1 MKRIIIV
8 IVLLTVAFLSFAND
22 FFLKATGPVHYTE
35 PSGSAALL
43 TYSFMV
49 ENNTG
54 SPLYLNSQ
62 SILGKLD
69 LTIDRTQTTCTFSPV
84 AAHGSCAL
92 VYQSRVPTLAT
103 GVAKQTYL
111 DTISVKSR
119 MGYTVYYRGVGVT
132 VDRRVVKG
140 HFNLSATTLAL
151 KAGDT
156 GSVTVKNTG
165 NKPITAKGTSIVKLP
180 GQLETGEFNTDC
192 GKTLAVNDSCR
203 IEYTIVS
210 HPTAGTTPIPFNGNA
225 DNNTLTLPVTIST
238 IGHFDLSKASLTLKA
253 GDTGSVTVRN
263 TGNKP
268 ITATGTSV
276 VAIPSQLQNDGVST
290 DCGKTLA
297 VNGSCYINYKI
308 VAHPTVV
315 NTSIPFDGDADNS
328 SINLP
333 VIILAR
339 YLTVG
344 DGGIILTSS
353 NGTTWIKRE
362 SNISDNLYRV
372 VYGNNQYVAVGNSG
386 IILTSSDGISWKK
399 QISSSSESLNGVI
412 YANNQYVAVGDKGTV
427 LTSPDG
433 IVWKKQ
439 VDPSPNNLNSITYGK
454 NQYVAVGNNATI
466 LTSTDGITWKK
477 RTTSRTENLN
487 SVFYARS
494 LYITVGDGGVLLTS
508 PNAISWQMRSVIGR
522 TWYSITSSPTEY
534 YVVGEKDTMAA
545 SADGTNWAGRTP
557 TGAGVNFYGITYS
570 NNQYVMVGADG
581 TIEISPDGFEWTPQ
595 TSGVSSILK
604 DVI

>member
-180 GQLETGEFNTDC
+180 GQLETGEFN
-192 GKTLAVNDSCR
+192 
-203 IEYTIVS
+203 
-210 HPTAGTTPIPFNGNA
+210 
-225 DNNTLTLPVTIST
+225 
-238 IGHFDLSKASLTLKA
+238 
-253 GDTGSVTVRN
+253 
-263 TGNKP
+263 
-268 ITATGTSV
+268 
-276 VAIPSQLQNDGVST
+276 T